1 MDLKTR
7 IKEGIDGQ
15 YSGLENGFERLN
27 DVIFG
32 MQRRCYTLL
41 GGQSGT
47 YKTTLVDY
55 ILFNAMEDAKKKG
68 IKLNVFYYSFEI
80 DRITKQCNWLSQIIF
95 KRYNV
100 IVPPEKIK
108 GLGGNKLGIDEVH
121 YLYESVDYVEELF
134 SQINFRFQTTNPT
147 GIYNELWAFGASQGE
162 FIKEPYSYVNAE
174 GVKVNGQRIA
184 GYKPNDPHA
193 YTIVIMDHMALMKKE
208 RGFQTKE
215 LIDKYSEYCIE
226 LKNMFGF
233 SFINIQ
239 QFNQGLSSV
248 DRAKF
253 KGIDLSPQQSDFK
266 DSTNPYQDA
275 DVVLGTMCPYKLDMN
290 SCLGYDIKKLKDK
303 MIMLKV
309 IKNRL
314 SKDNV
319 AIGLYANPSAGAF
332 AELPPV
338 NSINYDDYV

>member
-1 MDLKTR
+1 MDLRTR

-15 YSGLENGFERLN
+15 YSGLDNGFERLN
-27 DVIFG
+27 EVIFG
-32 MQRRCYTLL
+32 LQRRCYTLL

-55 ILFNAMEDAKKKG
+55 ILFSAMEDAKKKG
-68 IKLNVFYYSFEI
+68 VKLNVFYYSFEI
-80 DRITKQCNWLSQIIF
+80 DRITKQCNWLSQYIY
-95 KRYNV
+95 KKYGV

-108 GLGGNKLGIDEVH
+108 GLGGNSLSIDEVH
-121 YLYESVDYVEELF
+121 YLYESIGPIEELF
-134 SQINFRFQTTNPT
+134 DQINFRFQTTNPT
-147 GIYNELWAFGASQGE
+147 GIYNELWAFGESQGQV
-162 FIKEPYSYVNAE
+162 IKEPYSYTDAE
-174 GVKVNGQRIA
+174 GKVIHGKRIT
-184 GYKPNDPHA
+184 GYKPHDPNA
-193 YTIVIMDHMALMKKE
+193 YTVVVMDHMALMKKE

-253 KGIDLSPQQSDFK
+253 KGVDLSPQQSDFK

-290 SCLGYDIKKLKDK
+290 TCLGYDIKKLRDK

-338 NSINYDDYV
+338 NSINYDHYV

>member
-1 MDLKTR
+1 MDLKAR
-7 IKEGIDGQ
+7 IKEGIDGK

-27 DVIFG
+27 EVIFG
-32 MQRRCYTLL
+32 VQRRCYTLL

-55 ILFNAMEDAKKKG
+55 ILFNALEDAKQKG

-80 DRITKQCNWLSQIIF
+80 DKITKQCNWLSQIIF
-95 KRYNV
+95 KKYKKV
-100 IVPPEKIK
+100 VSPERIK
-108 GLGGNKLGIDEVH
+108 GLGGNKLTLEEVH
-121 YLYESVDYVEELF
+121 YLYESIDYVESLF
-134 SQINFRFQTTNPT
+134 NQINFRFQVTNPT
-147 GIYNELWAFGASQGE
+147 GIYNELWAFGESQGQLLR
-162 FIKEPYSYVNAE
+162 EPYKYVDAE
-174 GVKVNGQRIA
+174 GKTVNGYRINA
-184 GYKPNDPHA
+184 YKPNDPDA
-193 YTIVIMDHMALMKKE
+193 YTLVIMDHMALMKKE

-248 DRAKF
+248 ERSKF
-253 KGIDLSPQQSDFK
+253 KGVDLSPQQSDFK

-290 SCLGYDIKKLKDK
+290 SCLGYDIKKLRDK

-314 SKDNV
+314 SRDNV

>member
-1 MDLKTR
+1 MDLRTR

-15 YSGLENGFERLN
+15 YSGLDNGFERLN
-27 DVIFG
+27 EVIFG
-32 MQRRCYTLL
+32 LQRRCYTLL

-80 DRITKQCNWLSQIIF
+80 DKITKQCNWLSQYIY
-95 KRYNV
+95 KKYNV
-100 IVPPEKIK
+100 IVSPEKIK
-108 GLGGNKLGIDEVH
+108 GLGGNNLSIDQVH
-121 YLYESVDYVEELF
+121 YIYESIDYVESVFNE
-134 SQINFRFQTTNPT
+134 INFRFQTTNPT
-147 GIYNELWAFGASQGE
+147 GIYNELWAFGESQGQV
-162 FIKEPYSYVNAE
+162 IKEPYSYTDAE
-174 GVKVNGQRIA
+174 GKVIHGKRIT
-184 GYKPNDPHA
+184 GYKPNDPNA
-193 YTIVIMDHMALMKKE
+193 YTVVIMDHMALMKKE
-208 RGFQTKE
+208 RGFQVKE

-253 KGIDLSPQQSDFK
+253 KGVDLSPQQSDFK

-290 SCLGYDIKKLKDK
+290 TCLGYDIKKLKDK

-338 NSINYDDYV
+338 NSINYDHYV